1 MRVRGTLIA
10 ILICASMGAMA
21 APIEER
27 LATCYACHGE
37 NGQSANAEVPSLG
50 AQTAPYLLIQ
60 IYLFRDKQRLVE
72 LMNDATKDLTD
83 DDLRTFSDAISQ
95 LPAPKPA
102 SGASDAQK
110 LARGQQLIQQYR
122 CNFCHRED
130 LHGADN
136 VPRIA
141 GQREDYLVKTLQE
154 YKSNARHGYDGSMA
168 EVLQPVPDT
177 DIVDLAYFA
186 ARQP

>member
-1 MRVRGTLIA
+1 M
-10 ILICASMGAMA
+10 ICVSAGSVGA
-21 APIEER
+21 PLEER
-27 LATCYACHGE
+27 LTTCYACHGE
-37 NGQSANAEVPSLG
+37 NGQSANPEVPSLG

-72 LMNDATKDLTD
+72 IMNEVTKDLTD
-83 DDLRTFSDAISQ
+83 DDLRVFSDAIGK
-95 LPAPKPA
+95 LPAPKPE
-102 SGASDAQK
+102 SGPTDAQK
-110 LARGQQLIQQYR
+110 LARGQTLIQQYR

-141 GQREDYLVKTLQE
+141 GQREDYLVKTLRE

-168 EVLQPVPDT
+168 EVLQPVPDN
-177 DIVDLAYFA
+177 DIADLAYFA